1 MSKAVDD
8 LLNNAYEKGFRLG
21 QLKAACA
28 LVVGGYCT
36 SEETSEMFDIPIEEI
51 QEWISI
57 RKYLDI

>member
-28 LVVGGYCT
+28 LVAGGYCT
-36 SEETSEMFDIPIEEI
+36 LEEVSELFDFSAEEI
-51 QEWISI
+51 REWGTSH
-57 RKYLDI
+57 KHLDI

>member
-28 LVVGGYCT
+28 LVAGGYCT
-36 SEETSEMFDIPIEEI
+36 LEEVSGLFDIPAEEI
-51 QEWISI
+51 REWSDSQ
-57 RKYLDI
+57 KYLNI

>member
-8 LLNNAYEKGFRLG
+8 LLNNAYEKGFKLG

-36 SEETSEMFDIPIEEI
+36 LKETSEMFGIPIEEI
-51 QEWISI
+51 QEWDRM
-57 RKYLDI
+57 RKYCDI